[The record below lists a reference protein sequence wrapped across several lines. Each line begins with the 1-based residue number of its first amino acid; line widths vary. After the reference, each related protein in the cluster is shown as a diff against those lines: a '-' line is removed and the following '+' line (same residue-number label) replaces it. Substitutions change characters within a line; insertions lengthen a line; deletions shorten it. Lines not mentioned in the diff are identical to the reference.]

1 MLVDAAAF
9 DSAMPIAMC
18 AAVEAF
24 GASTNIGGLF
34 GGEIRGELERQSL
47 VAR

>member
-9 DSAMPIAMC
+9 GDAMPFAMC
-18 AAVEAF
+18 ARQKAF
-24 GASTNIGGLF
+24 GASTIGGLF

-47 VAR
+47 MAG